1 MASRTK
7 TYSSSFHYKGEDP
20 YSHLFYAK
28 KSSQDQNQKPP
39 LHLKSVN
46 EDFDK
51 SQKSRKPSHK
61 KNPSSCDFDE
71 ERNYEYLK
79 QKTQM
84 ILNDL
89 NKLKGTK
96 TTRPKEGQNE
106 KNSRGMESNTR
117 QLEPKDKRLFE
128 PQNTKLSEF
137 QKNRQNELQ
146 NSRLSDPQKTRP
158 IDTNKT
164 RVNDQQYTRK
174 STIKREESDES
185 SSLESKENRLIYSNM
200 KKSGQKDL
208 NRNKRDIE
216 VLSNYHEKDM
226 EIIELRNKIS
236 KYEIEAKSVDAS
248 LNKLSATIEK
258 YKQEIGKLQQE
269 RGLKDKEIEYMK
281 VFIRKSLRLSIKL

>member
-7 TYSSSFHYKGEDP
+7 TYSSSFHNKGDDP
-20 YSHLFYAK
+20 YSHLFYPK

-46 EDFDK
+46 EDLDR
-51 SQKSRKPSHK
+51 SQKSRKPNHR

-96 TTRPKEGQNE
+96 TTRPKEGQNDRNPRE
-106 KNSRGMESNTR
+106 IDSNIR
-117 QLEPKDKRLFE
+117 QFEPRNKSQFE
-128 PQNTKLSEF
+128 PQKH
-137 QKNRQNELQ
+137 RQNELL
-146 NSRLSDPQKTRP
+146 NSRLSESQKTRP
-158 IDTNKT
+158 IDSQKT
-164 RVNDQQYTRK
+164 RINDQQYTRK
-174 STIKREESDES
+174 STIKREESDDS
-185 SSLESKENRLIYSNM
+185 SSMESKENRSIYSNM

-269 RGLKDKEIEYMK
+269 RGLKDKEIEYLK
-281 VFIRKSLRLSIKL
+281 VSRREKTQKKLYIKYIEIQE

>member
-7 TYSSSFHYKGEDP
+7 TYSSSFHNKGEDP

-46 EDFDK
+46 DDFDR
-51 SQKSRKPSHK
+51 SQKSHKPTHK

-106 KNSRGMESNTR
+106 KNSRGIESNTR
-117 QLEPKDKRLFE
+117 QFEPQNKRHFE
-128 PQNTKLSEF
+128 PQNTKLTEF
-137 QKNRQNELQ
+137 QKIRQNELQ
-146 NSRLSDPQKTRP
+146 NSRLSESQKTRP
-158 IDTNKT
+158 IDTQKT
-164 RVNDQQYTRK
+164 RINDQQFTRK
-174 STIKREESDES
+174 STIKREESEES
-185 SSLESKENRLIYSNM
+185 SSSVESKENRSIYSNL

-258 YKQEIGKLQQE
+258 HKQEIGKLQQE
-269 RGLKDKEIEYMK
+269 RGLKDKEIEYLK
-281 VFIRKSLRLSIKL
+281 VLNRKQLKVIY